1 MLTPR
6 VEPSLMAFAQKL
18 HGLVQLLQFD
28 NWPILVLG
36 RLLDRGTGLV
46 VYRKQGLEIL
56 VDHRGGDE
64 AGTRMC
70 ITCDMYRKHL
80 RDITKAQPMRV
91 LDLGANGGGFPLLL
105 CLEGFSLVEVVCVEM
120 NRSTYFRLVVNLATN
135 LAGAATGINAAV
147 CGVAGS
153 EILLEPSRGSTS
165 LSMTTNRA
173 EASAPHVAVP
183 TTTIST
189 LSDEH
194 FGDQAIDICKMD
206 IEGAEYD
213 ALDATPDSV
222 LRRIRNLIIEFH
234 DPARTPAQLSRLRQ
248 LGFEDVTRSDA
259 RTGDRTEV
267 RAFRLAA

>member
-1 MLTPR
+1 
-6 VEPSLMAFAQKL
+6 MAFTQKL
-18 HGLVQLLQFD
+18 NGLAQLLQFD
-28 NWPILVLG
+28 NWPVLVFG

-80 RDITKAQPMRV
+80 RNIPKAPPVRV

-105 CLEGFSLVEVVCVEM
+105 HLEGFRLEKILSVEM
-120 NRSTYFRLVVNLATN
+120 NRSTFLRLIVNLATN
-135 LAGAATGINAAV
+135 LDGVATGLNAAV

-165 LSMTTNRA
+165 LSMTASRA

-183 TTTIST
+183 TTTICV
-189 LSDEH
+189 LADEH
-194 FGDQAIDICKMD
+194 FPDQAIDICKID

-213 ALDATPDSV
+213 ALDATPDAV

-234 DPARTPAQLSRLRQ
+234 DPARTPALMSRLRR
-248 LGFEDVTRSDA
+248 LGFEDLTGNDSRTSDE
-259 RTGDRTEV
+259 TEV